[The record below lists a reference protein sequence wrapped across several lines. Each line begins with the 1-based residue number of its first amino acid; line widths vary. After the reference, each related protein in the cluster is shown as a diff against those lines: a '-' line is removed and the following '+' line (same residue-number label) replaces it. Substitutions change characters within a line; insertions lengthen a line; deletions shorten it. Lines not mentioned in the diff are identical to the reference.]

1 MHRLPQKTICTP
13 TYILMLQSRL
23 ILPSPSL
30 RPFVSHYWLMKAE
43 AHNASVD
50 MNIMPMGCMKWMF
63 HRSLPFAINGLMDA
77 SNVASVCGQYT
88 EAAHVSML
96 ADIDLIFVFFHPY
109 AMSVVTGMPCSMF
122 ESSNVS
128 MDDLEQSEFKVL
140 KQMVLEAGSDA
151 EAIGIIESFIMARL
165 AEKNDMVNFGRMM
178 AVCEEIER
186 RVDVSTANLAEVA
199 CLSERQMR
207 RVFEEYVGMS
217 PKKMLRTKRCLMASK
232 AMLDMGADDL
242 TDIIF
247 SMGFTDHSHLNKEFK
262 HFAGMS
268 PTEYIEHIKEIKKA
282 NMFRGYKQYHE

>member
-1 MHRLPQKTICTP
+1 
-13 TYILMLQSRL
+13 
-23 ILPSPSL
+23 
-30 RPFVSHYWLMKAE
+30 MKAE

-96 ADIDLIFVFFHPY
+96 ADIDLIFVFFQPY

-151 EAIGIIESFIMARL
+151 
-165 AEKNDMVNFGRMM
+165 
-178 AVCEEIER
+178 
-186 RVDVSTANLAEVA
+186 
-199 CLSERQMR
+199 
-207 RVFEEYVGMS
+207 
-217 PKKMLRTKRCLMASK
+217 
-232 AMLDMGADDL
+232 
-242 TDIIF
+242 
-247 SMGFTDHSHLNKEFK
+247 
-262 HFAGMS
+262 
-268 PTEYIEHIKEIKKA
+268 
-282 NMFRGYKQYHE
+282 